1 MPTIFAEQK
10 DHLMMPLIDA
20 TLMPWGPKSHSK
32 RGVEIHGAVASIC
45 WISNLLWE
53 DYSHGY
59 VQRLCLW
66 KPFWFQKRSETMIYP
81 LVI

>member
-32 RGVEIHGAVASIC
+32 RGVEIHGAVASFC